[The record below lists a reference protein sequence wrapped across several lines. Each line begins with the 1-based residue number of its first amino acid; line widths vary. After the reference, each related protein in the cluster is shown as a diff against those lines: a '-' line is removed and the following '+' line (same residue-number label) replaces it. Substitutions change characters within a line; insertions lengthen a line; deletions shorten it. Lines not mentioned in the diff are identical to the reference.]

1 MAPALH
7 FRTTLGLGSLFQHR
21 RVLQHADDA
30 GHVLMAAGRRRCVGG
45 ERRLKPGASSD
56 RLSVSARQDC
66 RAWSTRGFACTPDHR
81 RTAGCVLHLLLGYRT
96 PLLKEESS
104 NQVLKLIKACRIVPH
119 HHINSSRFSR
129 SIFSVNLNENP
140 ILCLAGRSGQSGWR
154 KRFPHSRCRVIIP
167 ARWFYE
173 GYQRSRQ

>member
-56 RLSVSARQDC
+56 GLSASARQDC
-66 RAWSTRGFACTPDHR
+66 RAWSTRRFACTPDHR
-81 RTAGCVLHLLLGYRT
+81 RTAGCILHLLLGYRT

-119 HHINSSRFSR
+119 HHINSSRFAALHLFRQPQRKSYLMFGR
-129 SIFSVNLNENP
+129 AKRP
-140 ILCLAGRSGQSGWR
+140 IGVA
-154 KRFPHSRCRVIIP
+154 VAIP
-167 ARWFYE
+167 AQPMSCYHT
-173 GYQRSRQ
+173 SPVVL